1 MWACVV
7 QWGRRRYPVC
17 GEGKTSMK
25 KLAML
30 LLALVATFVPADMA
44 SARGGRGGGGGG
56 RGSGRGSGIGK
67 TGRNRGNN
75 KDKKSR
81 ALMRDRA
88 LAENK
93 DAIKRDARI
102 DSV

>member
-1 MWACVV
+1 
-7 QWGRRRYPVC
+7 
-17 GEGKTSMK
+17 MK

-30 LLALVATFVPADMA
+30 VLALVATFMPADTA

-56 RGSGRGSGIGK
+56 RGGGSGRGSGV
-67 TGRNRGNN
+67 GRGGRSRGNN

>member
-1 MWACVV
+1 
-7 QWGRRRYPVC
+7 
-17 GEGKTSMK
+17 MK

-30 LLALVATFVPADMA
+30 FLAIVATALPADMA
-44 SARGGRGGGGGG
+44 MARGGGGRGGGRGGRGGG
-56 RGSGRGSGIGK
+56 RGLNTGSNRR
-67 TGRNRGNN
+67 RNNP

-81 ALMRDRA
+81 ALMADRA

-93 DAIKRDARI
+93 AAIKRDARI

>member
-1 MWACVV
+1 
-7 QWGRRRYPVC
+7 
-17 GEGKTSMK
+17 MK

-44 SARGGRGGGGGG
+44 SARGGRGGGGGRGG
-56 RGSGRGSGIGK
+56 RGRGIGK